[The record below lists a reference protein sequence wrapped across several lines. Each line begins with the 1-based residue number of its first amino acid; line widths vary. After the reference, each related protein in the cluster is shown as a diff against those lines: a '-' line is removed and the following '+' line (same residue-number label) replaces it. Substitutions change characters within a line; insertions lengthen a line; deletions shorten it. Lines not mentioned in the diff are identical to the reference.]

1 MENTNVPISAS
12 LIKAMNTDDKIFWLR
27 KEIQKADNPSY
38 ELAVNVIN
46 FLRKGC
52 AFNTEFFSNPV
63 VYVNS
68 MEEFSKILSSLRQ
81 DLKEFIAKLLGV
93 YYSCIKNV
101 GNITEAD
108 NPISVPALIKNVLF
122 GIDFMTLSRL
132 NQKIEP
138 LKDTNMYQETFQ
150 VIAGLSN
157 KMNLLEAIVNSSS
170 ILDNSV
176 KKEVK
181 KATVKKV
188 ATKKAPSKKGGKTCC
203 KKKVKNGSK

>member
-132 NQKIEP
+132 NQKIEH

-181 KATVKKV
+181 KSTVKKV
-188 ATKKAPSKKGGKTCC
+188 ATKK
-203 KKKVKNGSK
+203 VKNGSK